1 MTQLQGGHYD
11 EESNLVISGASTAFD
26 DQSVRRGFIR
36 KVYAILI
43 AMLTLTFTVIIAFT
57 TIPVLRTWGQTRVA
71 LLVFVVLWLSAIV
84 LMIVLICN
92 ESLRRSYPQNAIFL
106 VVMTL
111 IFSFALGIT
120 ASYSKPF
127 IVLVA
132 IATTLGI
139 VIALTIFAF
148 QTKYD
153 FTILTGILFCV
164 SISLLVFVILV
175 VLLHSRVL
183 YLVYATLGACLISIY
198 IVVDTQIMMS
208 GKTVQ
213 LDPEEYVF
221 AALNL
226 YVDIIMLFSYV
237 LVLCGGGN
245 Q

>member
-1 MTQLQGGHYD
+1 M
-11 EESNLVISGASTAFD
+11 VIHGTAFD
-26 DQSVRRGFIR
+26 DQDVRRGFIR

-43 AMLTLTFTVIIAFT
+43 AMLTLTFSVIIGFT
-57 TIPVLRTWGQTRVA
+57 TIPVLRSWGQTRVA
-71 LLVFVVLWLSAIV
+71 LFVFILLWISAIV

-92 ESLRRSYPQNAIFL
+92 ESLRRSYPHNVVFL
-106 VVMTL
+106 VTLTL

-120 ASYSKPF
+120 ASYTRPF

-132 IATTLGI
+132 IATTLAI
-139 VIALTIFAF
+139 VIALTAFAF
-148 QTKYD
+148 QTKFD
-153 FTILTGILFCV
+153 FTILIGILFCL

-175 VLLHSRVL
+175 VLVHSRIL
-183 YLVYATLGACLISIY
+183 YIIYATLGAFLMSVY
-198 IVVDTQIMMS
+198 IVVDTQMMMS

-226 YVDIIMLFSYV
+226 YVDIVTLFSYI
-237 LVLCGGGN
+237 LLLCSGGN